1 MLDHRADLGTAR
13 RDLAA
18 IKAEQAALTPAQV
31 LESLRRGNERFASG
45 KTEPRDMLH
54 DQQITAAGQ
63 YPHAV
68 ILSCIDS
75 RAPAE
80 FIFDAGLGD
89 LFNARIAGNIAD
101 ADLVG
106 SMEFA
111 CAVSGAK
118 LVLVMGHTSCG
129 AIKGACDHVQLGNL
143 TGLLDKIQPAVEAVQ
158 RRAGRTQLEEHDFVE
173 AVSEANVR
181 LTVERIRELSPILR
195 DLESA
200 GKIQIAGCIYDLG
213 AKHWPQTLM
222 QRLRLGRAG
231 VRARAG
237 ALVRRRSVAG
247 ERSAPGSRGRCGRGG
262 ALDAGLR
269 HRRLLGDAT
278 GSSDLGV
285 LADEVVDLQRF
296 EASVHP
302 DDWHLVRGAIE
313 RSSHVS
319 PTSSTWNTGFCS
331 RGMATCAGLPPA
343 GGLNSVSPGNRSA

>member
-1 MLDHRADLGTAR
+1 MVPTAVLPLLFALAGCSTSSPTASPQR

-31 LESLRRGNERFASG
+31 LESLQRGNERFAAG
-45 KTEPRDMLH
+45 KVAPRDMLH
-54 DQQITAAGQ
+54 DQQVTAAGQ

-80 FIFDAGLGD
+80 IIFDAGLGD

-101 ADLVG
+101 PDLVG

-129 AIKGACDHVQLGNL
+129 AIKGACDHVELGNL
-143 TGLLDKIQPAVEAVQ
+143 TGLLKKIDPAVESV
-158 RRAGRTQLEEHDFVE
+158 RDVPGERNSKNKYFVE

-195 DLESA
+195 EMETA

-213 AKHWPQTLM
+213 T
-222 QRLRLGRAG
+222 GR
-231 VRARAG
+231 VR
-237 ALVRRRSVAG
+237 
-247 ERSAPGSRGRCGRGG
+247 
-262 ALDAGLR
+262 
-269 HRRLLGDAT
+269 
-278 GSSDLGV
+278 
-285 LADEVVDLQRF
+285 F
-296 EASVHP
+296 
-302 DDWHLVRGAIE
+302 
-313 RSSHVS
+313 
-319 PTSSTWNTGFCS
+319 
-331 RGMATCAGLPPA
+331 LPP
-343 GGLNSVSPGNRSA
+343 NR

>member
-1 MLDHRADLGTAR
+1 MKITTMKTIHKQNLLATTLIGALTLLFVFVGCSTTAPTPQR

-31 LESLRRGNERFASG
+31 LESLRLGNERFASG
-45 KTEPRDMLH
+45 KTKARDMLH
-54 DQQITAAGQ
+54 DQRTTAAGQ

-80 FIFDAGLGD
+80 IIFDAGLGD

-129 AIKGACDHVQLGNL
+129 AIKGACDHVELGNL
-143 TGLLDKIQPAVEAVQ
+143 TGLLQKIEPAVESV
-158 RRAGRTQLEEHDFVE
+158 HDVPGERNSKNKAFVE

-200 GKIQIAGCIYDLG
+200 GKIQIAGCIYDVDTGRVRFLSER
-213 AKHWPQTLM
+213 AK
-222 QRLRLGRAG
+222 
-231 VRARAG
+231 
-237 ALVRRRSVAG
+237 
-247 ERSAPGSRGRCGRGG
+247 
-262 ALDAGLR
+262 
-269 HRRLLGDAT
+269 
-278 GSSDLGV
+278 
-285 LADEVVDLQRF
+285 
-296 EASVHP
+296 
-302 DDWHLVRGAIE
+302 
-313 RSSHVS
+313 
-319 PTSSTWNTGFCS
+319 
-331 RGMATCAGLPPA
+331 
-343 GGLNSVSPGNRSA
+343 